1 MADPATAAGFRVVCG
16 DALEILRDLEPDR
29 FLCCI
34 TSPPYYGL
42 RDYGAEGQIG
52 LEPTPEEYVSR
63 LVAVFREVRR
73 VLHPAGTLWLVL
85 GDTWWGSW
93 GNFGART
100 GRQRPRASEHWDRP
114 AYEGPGGFRGRPPT
128 AGRHAV
134 LKPKD
139 LVGAPWRV
147 AFALQED
154 GWWLRSCV
162 VWEKPNVLPEGVKD
176 RPVES
181 HEYVFLLAKGERYY
195 YDCEAMREPRRPGCP
210 AGGGRLRSVWSVFT
224 TGFSAREYG
233 IEDADHYA
241 VFPEE
246 LAARCIVLSTPEA
259 GVCPECGRPW
269 RRVVEEGPPDRGWQ
283 RACGG
288 DSEGC
293 YFGASRKACPAV
305 GVQSAGDAKTSI
317 LRSLRRRVTVGW
329 EPSCGCGSDPIPAEV
344 LDPFCGS
351 GTTLAVA
358 VRLGRR
364 AVGIDINP
372 AYCRIAE
379 ARAGREARQLR
390 LPLVT

>member
-1 MADPATAAGFRVVCG
+1 VSFRVICG
-16 DALEILRDLEPDR
+16 DALEALGGLESDR
-29 FLCCI
+29 FLCCV

-42 RDYGAEGQIG
+42 RDYGVAGQIG

-93 GNFGART
+93 GGFGARS
-100 GRQRPRASEHWDRP
+100 GGQRPRVSECWDRP
-114 AYEGPGGFRGRPPT
+114 AYWGPGGFRGRPPT
-128 AGRHAV
+128 AGGHAV

-162 VWEKPNVLPEGVKD
+162 VWEKPNALPESVGD

-195 YDCEAMREPRRPGCP
+195 YDCEAVREPRRPGGE
-210 AGGGRLRSVWSVFT
+210 AGGGRLRSVWSIPAA
-224 TGFSAREYG
+224 GFSAHEYG
-233 IEDADHYA
+233 VEDADHYA

-246 LAARCIVLSTPEA
+246 LVARCVALSTPDA
-259 GVCPECGRPW
+259 GVCPRCGAPW
-269 RRVVEEGPPDRGWQ
+269 VRRVERVDAGFADRTF
-283 RACGG
+283 RSAYDGG
-288 DSEGC
+288 SGHTH
-293 YFGASRKACPAV
+293 GRGKSTLSRV
-305 GVQSAGDAKTSI
+305 IFSRTLS
-317 LRSLRRRVTVGW
+317 W
-329 EPSCGCGSDPIPAEV
+329 EPSCSCGAAPAPAEV

-364 AVGIDINP
+364 AFGIDINP

-379 ARAGREARQLR
+379 ARAEREARQLR
-390 LPLVT
+390 LPLAT

>member
-1 MADPATAAGFRVVCG
+1 MVCG

-29 FLCCI
+29 FLCCV

-42 RDYGAEGQIG
+42 RDSGAEGQIG

-100 GRQRPRASEHWDRP
+100 GRQRPRVSERWDRP

-162 VWEKPNVLPEGVKD
+162 VWEKPNALPESARD
-176 RPVES
+176 RPAES
-181 HEYVFLLAKGERYY
+181 HEYVFLLAKGGRYY
-195 YDCEAMREPRRPGCP
+195 YDCEAVREPRRPGGE
-210 AGGGRLRSVWSVFT
+210 AGGGRLRSVWSIPAA
-224 TGFSAREYG
+224 GFSAGERGVEG
-233 IEDADHYA
+233 ADHYA

-246 LAARCIVLSTPEA
+246 LVARCVALSTPEA
-259 GVCPECGRPW
+259 GVSPNAGR
-269 RRVVEEGPPDRGWQ
+269 RG
-283 RACGG
+283 
-288 DSEGC
+288 
-293 YFGASRKACPAV
+293 
-305 GVQSAGDAKTSI
+305 SAGSRRWMRALPTGRSGRRTMVAPGTGTGGGSPRCPGSFPRSRFSGSLPAPAGPTPFPRKCSTRSAARARR
-317 LRSLRRRVTVGW
+317 LRSPSGWDGAPSGSISTPRTAGSRRPGRGGKRG
-329 EPSCGCGSDPIPAEV
+329 SSGCG
-344 LDPFCGS
+344 L
-351 GTTLAVA
+351 
-358 VRLGRR
+358 
-364 AVGIDINP
+364 
-372 AYCRIAE
+372 
-379 ARAGREARQLR
+379 
-390 LPLVT
+390 

>member
-1 MADPATAAGFRVVCG
+1 MSFRVICG
-16 DALEILRDLEPDR
+16 DALEALGGLESDR
-29 FLCCI
+29 FLCCV

-42 RDYGAEGQIG
+42 RDYGVAGQIG

-100 GRQRPRASEHWDRP
+100 GGQRRRASECWDRP
-114 AYEGPGGFRGRPPT
+114 AYWGPGGFRGRPPM

-147 AFALQED
+147 AFALQQD

-162 VWEKPNVLPEGVKD
+162 VWEKPNALPESARD
-176 RPVES
+176 RPAES
-181 HEYVFLLAKGERYY
+181 HEYVFLLVKGERYY
-195 YDCEAMREPRRPGCP
+195 YDCEGVREPRRPDGE
-210 AGGGRLRSVWSVFT
+210 AGGGRLRSVWSIPAA
-224 TGFSAREYG
+224 GFSAHEYG
-233 IEDADHYA
+233 VEDADHYA

-246 LAARCIVLSTPEA
+246 LVARCVALSTPDA
-259 GVCPECGRPW
+259 GVCPRCGAPW
-269 RRVVEEGPPDRGWQ
+269 VRRVERVDAGLADRTF
-283 RACGG
+283 RSPYDGG
-288 DSEGC
+288 SGHTH
-293 YFGASRKACPAV
+293 GRGKSTLSRLV
-305 GVQSAGDAKTSI
+305 SART
-317 LRSLRRRVTVGW
+317 LGW
-329 EPSCGCGSDPIPAEV
+329 EPSCSCGAAPVPAEV

-364 AVGIDINP
+364 AFGIDINP

-390 LPLVT
+390 LPLVP

>member
-29 FLCCI
+29 FLCCV

-100 GRQRPRASEHWDRP
+100 GRQRLRASEHWDRP
-114 AYEGPGGFRGRPPT
+114 AYDGPGGFRSRPPT

-195 YDCEAMREPRRPGCP
+195 YDCEAMREPRHPGCP
-210 AGGGRLRSVWSVFT
+210 AGGGRLRSVWSIPGA
-224 TGFSAREYG
+224 GFSAREYG
-233 IEDADHYA
+233 VEDADHYA

-246 LAARCIVLSTPEA
+246 LAARCVVLSTPDA

-293 YFGASRKACPAV
+293 YFGASRKACPRLESRAR
-305 GVQSAGDAKTSI
+305 ATPKRA
-317 LRSLRRRVTVGW
+317 
-329 EPSCGCGSDPIPAEV
+329 
-344 LDPFCGS
+344 FCGACGAAS
-351 GTTLAVA
+351 RWAGSP
-358 VRLGRR
+358 
-364 AVGIDINP
+364 P
-372 AYCRIAE
+372 AGAAPTRSPPRFWI
-379 ARAGREARQLR
+379 RFAGRGPPWPSPSGWDGAPLGSISTPRTAGSRRPGRGGKRGSSGCR
-390 LPLVT
+390 L